1 MPNIA
6 ALITVAAVMFAVL
19 GAITLI
25 AHIYNL
31 NNIKSKTVGDGQ
43 HGTARWANKAEIR
56 KTYRHIPFTP
66 KKWRKQAKQNQTPT
80 MTAIAPR
87 KLLGKK
93 TDPTEEALPQGIV
106 VGCKGGKHS
115 TTAMIDTGD
124 VHVLMIGAAGV
135 GKTAFWLYPC
145 IEYACA
151 SGMSFLST
159 DTKGDVMRNY
169 GNIAKDYG
177 YKVSV
182 IDLRNPTRSNGNNIL
197 YLVNKYT
204 DLYAKL
210 PDQIVYKAKAEKYA
224 KIISKTIILSGMDAA
239 SFGQNAYFYDAAEG
253 LLTATIL
260 LVAEFCAPEKRHIVS
275 VFKVIQELLAPS
287 KKKGKNQFQQL
298 MELLPNEHK
307 AKWFAGAAL
316 NTAEQSMAS
325 VMSTA
330 LSRLNAFLDTELEQ
344 LLCFDTEI
352 DAETFCNEKSAIFV
366 IMPEENP
373 NTFFMISLII
383 QQLYHEILAVADE
396 NGGKLK
402 NRCVFFCDEFGTL
415 PKIESAEMMFSASR
429 SRRLQ
434 IVPIIQSFSQLQKN
448 YGKEGAEIIV
458 DNTQDTIFG
467 GFAPNSSSAET
478 LSKALGSRTV
488 MSGSVSR
495 SKNDPSQSL
504 QMIERPLLTPDELK
518 SLPKG
523 DFIVMKT
530 GVHPMRVHLK
540 LFFKWGIEFDDEHPY
555 TVPDQGNREVKYADK
570 KEIQDG
576 ILEKYPPEWKEETP
590 APSDAD
596 GGGQAQQDSQKNE
609 PQRTTPKDKNNGGNP
624 IRTSPPKKETAPD
637 ETEAEIIK
645 DLTETE
651 VQSNEPS

>member
-1 MPNIA
+1 MSGIGT
-6 ALITVAAVMFAVL
+6 LIFVSVVMFCVL
-19 GAITLI
+19 GGVTLL

-43 HGTARWANKAEIR
+43 HGTARWATKSER
-56 KTYRHIPFTP
+56 HKTYRHIPFTP
-66 KKWRKQAKQNQTPT
+66 NKWRKQAKKGETPT
-80 MTAIAPR
+80 ASRIVKHR
-87 KLLGKK
+87 FFKSKK
-93 TDPTEEALPQGIV
+93 KEQPEEALPQGIV
-106 VGCKGGKHS
+106 VGCTGGKHN
-115 TTAMIDTGD
+115 TTAMVDTGD

-135 GKTAFWLYPC
+135 GKTAYWLYPC

-169 GNIAKDYG
+169 GNIAKEYG
-177 YKVSV
+177 YNVPV
-182 IDLRNPTRSNGNNIL
+182 MGWGNPTRSNGNNL
-197 YLVNKYT
+197 LHLVNKYM
-204 DLYAKL
+204 DLYQKENKL
-210 PDQIVYKAKAEKYA
+210 IYKAKAEKYA

-260 LVAEFCAPEKRHIVS
+260 LVAEFCEPQKRHIVS
-275 VFKVIQELLAPS
+275 VFKIIQELLAPS
-287 KKKGKNQFQQL
+287 QKKGKNQFQQL
-298 MELLPNEHK
+298 MEMLPNDHK

-330 LSRLNAFLDTELEQ
+330 LARLNSFLDSELEQ

-352 DAETFCNEKSAIFV
+352 DAEKFCNEKSAIFV

-383 QQLYHEILAVADE
+383 QQLYREILAVADE

-402 NRCVFFCDEFGTL
+402 NRCIFFCDEFGTL

-434 IVPIIQSFSQLQKN
+434 IVPIIQSFSQLDKN

-458 DNTQDTIFG
+458 DNTQITLFG
-467 GFAPNSSSAET
+467 GFAPNSSSAEI

-504 QMIERPLLTPDELK
+504 QMIERPLMTPDELK
-518 SLPKG
+518 SMPKG
-523 DFIVMKT
+523 QFVVMKT
-530 GVHPMRVHLK
+530 GAHPMRVKLK
-540 LFFKWGIEFDDEHPY
+540 LFYKWGIKFNENEPY
-555 TVPDQGNREVKYADK
+555 TVADNGNREVEYANK
-570 KEIQDG
+570 GEIIDG
-576 ILEKYPPEWKEETP
+576 IVEKYHADWVTQVEPPE
-590 APSDAD
+590 SDD
-596 GGGQAQQDSQKNE
+596 SSDSQNHTQ
-609 PQRTTPKDKNNGGNP
+609 QRKLTKKKDKG
-624 IRTSPPKKETAPD
+624 KM
-637 ETEAEIIK
+637 ETEAK
-645 DLTETE
+645 
-651 VQSNEPS
+651 NERKGKANSKQGVKQNGQT

>member
-1 MPNIA
+1 MSGIGT
-6 ALITVAAVMFAVL
+6 LIFVSVVMFCVL
-19 GAITLI
+19 GGVTLL

-43 HGTARWANKAEIR
+43 HGTARWATKSER
-56 KTYRHIPFTP
+56 HKTYRHIPFTP
-66 KKWRKQAKQNQTPT
+66 NKWRKQAKKGETPT
-80 MTAIAPR
+80 ASRIVKHR
-87 KLLGKK
+87 FFKSKK
-93 TDPTEEALPQGIV
+93 KEQPEEALPQGIV
-106 VGCKGGKHS
+106 VGCTGGKHN
-115 TTAMIDTGD
+115 TTAMVDTSD

-135 GKTAFWLYPC
+135 GKTAYWLYPC

-169 GNIAKDYG
+169 GNIAKEYG
-177 YKVSV
+177 YNVSV
-182 IDLRNPTRSNGNNIL
+182 IDLRNPTRSNGNNL
-197 YLVNKYT
+197 LHLVNKYM
-204 DLYAKL
+204 DLYQKENKL
-210 PDQIVYKAKAEKYA
+210 IYKAKAEKYA

-260 LVAEFCAPEKRHIVS
+260 LVAEFCEPQKRHIVS
-275 VFKVIQELLAPS
+275 VFKIIQELLAPS
-287 KKKGKNQFQQL
+287 QKKGKNQFQQL
-298 MELLPNEHK
+298 MEMLPNDHK

-330 LSRLNAFLDTELEQ
+330 LARLNSFLDSELEQ

-352 DAETFCNEKSAIFV
+352 DAEKFCNEKSAIFV

-383 QQLYHEILAVADE
+383 QQLYREILAVADE

-402 NRCVFFCDEFGTL
+402 NRCIFFCDEFGTL

-434 IVPIIQSFSQLQKN
+434 IVPIIQSFSQLDKN

-458 DNTQDTIFG
+458 DNTQITLFG
-467 GFAPNSSSAET
+467 GFAPNSSSAEI

-504 QMIERPLLTPDELK
+504 QMIERPLMTPDELK
-518 SLPKG
+518 SMPKG
-523 DFIVMKT
+523 QFVVMKT
-530 GVHPMRVHLK
+530 GAHPMRVKLK
-540 LFFKWGIEFDDEHPY
+540 LFYKWGIKFNENEPY
-555 TVPDQGNREVKYADK
+555 TVADNGNREVEYANK
-570 KEIQDG
+570 GEIIDG
-576 ILEKYPPEWKEETP
+576 IVEKYHADWVTQVEPPE
-590 APSDAD
+590 SDD
-596 GGGQAQQDSQKNE
+596 SSDSQNHTQ
-609 PQRTTPKDKNNGGNP
+609 QRKLTKKKDKG
-624 IRTSPPKKETAPD
+624 KM
-637 ETEAEIIK
+637 ETEAK
-645 DLTETE
+645 
-651 VQSNEPS
+651 NERKGKANSKQGVKQNGQT